1 MSPRMQNMG
10 IMEMTNNEFLIENTL
25 KVFQAK
31 DKNLSADK
39 IQRMMCVYRGETAE
53 TAELVPD
60 FFLNRN
66 EVAQILGKNNKT
78 VDYYCQKGILN
89 RVYRTD
95 CAKCLGITAK
105 SLEKLSGFSTANLWQ
120 TVQAIRNVK

>member
-10 IMEMTNNEFLIENTL
+10 IMEMSNNEFLIENYL
-25 KVFQAK
+25 KAVQAS

-39 IQRMMCVYRGETAE
+39 IRRIMCIYRGETAE
-53 TAELVPD
+53 TAEIVPD

-120 TVQAIRNVK
+120 TVQAIRNMK